1 MEQPGP
7 GKRGRRK
14 GGEDAESGFSK
25 QSNQSEA
32 IAPPEDGGGRKLR
45 KWVGNYLE
53 PFLVFLFTLDLS
65 FLIF

>member
-1 MEQPGP
+1 MRGGGGQCLWTEGRLEQPGP

-45 KWVGNYLE
+45 N
-53 PFLVFLFTLDLS
+53 
-65 FLIF
+65 